1 MHNLND
7 NKGETYF
14 LVFLNVK
21 SSRQIFC
28 KNISWTQNEKLQI
41 TLELQCAIILFLYL
55 YIKIF

>member
-21 SSRQIFC
+21 SSQVRFFVKIYHEHRM
-28 KNISWTQNEKLQI
+28 KN
-41 TLELQCAIILFLYL
+41 YR
-55 YIKIF
+55 